1 MLVFGP
7 SVVLFFFFF
16 KHETYLGILI
26 LFGQH
31 LHRPSEWQSAREAG
45 QGSERKTLQEQKGH
59 KGAQFSAKAHSD
71 FLGTLQSSYFLISS
85 QSATLIFLKDE

>member
-7 SVVLFFFFF
+7 SVSIVFLF
-16 KHETYLGILI
+16 KYETYLGILI

-31 LHRPSEWQSAREAG
+31 LHRPSEWQSVREAG
-45 QGSERKTLQEQKGH
+45 QGSERKTLQEQNGR

-71 FLGTLQSSYFLISS
+71 FLGTLHPSHFLISK
-85 QSATLIFLKDE
+85 QSAILIFLKDE